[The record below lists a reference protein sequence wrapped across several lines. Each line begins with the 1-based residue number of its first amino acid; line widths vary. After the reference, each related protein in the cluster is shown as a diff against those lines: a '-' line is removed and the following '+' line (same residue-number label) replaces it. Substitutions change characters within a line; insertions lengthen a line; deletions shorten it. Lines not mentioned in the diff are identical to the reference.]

1 MVDFPVGWHFFQF
14 FFLIFH
20 DQLNLWLTKPLNVF
34 SCLVEFISV
43 SFLAAISW
51 TNFIASSLS
60 QLFTSNST
68 IISHHEDLTS
78 QRHNGPKGWVL
89 LTKVT
94 SLGYITSSYTN
105 LLDQASTSKS
115 QPNISILTRPSFRIS
130 TKIRL
135 HNLNQ
140 ASAAKY
146 WPNFSFSSNHFLPEL
161 KLQNFDQT

>member
-1 MVDFPVGWHFFQF
+1 MRTSP
-14 FFLIFH
+14 
-20 DQLNLWLTKPLNVF
+20 LNSGGGRKPLAPNK
-34 SCLVEFISV
+34 EE
-43 SFLAAISW
+43 
-51 TNFIASSLS
+51 
-60 QLFTSNST
+60 
-68 IISHHEDLTS
+68 HY

-115 QPNISILTRPSFRIS
+115 QPNISISTRPSFRIS

-146 WPNFSFSSNHFLPEL
+146 WPNFSFRSNQISPEL
-161 KLQNFDQT
+161 KLQNFDQTLCSKSEQNFSFMTKLQLPNLHLVVQHNSQHQEQQQYKQP